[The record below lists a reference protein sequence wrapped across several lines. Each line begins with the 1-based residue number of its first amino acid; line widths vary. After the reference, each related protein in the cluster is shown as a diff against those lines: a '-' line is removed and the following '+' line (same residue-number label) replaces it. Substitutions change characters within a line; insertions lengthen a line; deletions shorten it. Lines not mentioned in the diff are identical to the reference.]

1 MQIKMLY
8 QSTTEPTGRQVY
20 EILKVLPEHW
30 IRKSSRGLTLTELL
44 TGPLSVREAG
54 RLEVKGMGPEMTDN
68 VAPKL
73 IMNKQVQLLN

>member
-8 QSTTEPTGRQVY
+8 QSTTEPMGRQVY

-44 TGPLSVREAG
+44 TGPLS
-54 RLEVKGMGPEMTDN
+54 
-68 VAPKL
+68 
-73 IMNKQVQLLN
+73 QVERQEGWK